1 MASFAI
7 GDVHGCYQTLV
18 RLLKVIDY
26 RPGVDT
32 VWFVGDLV
40 NRGPHSLAVARWVA
54 ESSQVD
60 SILGNHDLYLLAC
73 AHGLVKSRNRDTL
86 GDFLDSA
93 DCPRL
98 VDWLLERPLLAEC
111 ENHLIVHAGLLPQW
125 TIETAKRLAGDVETQ
140 LRGPLAA
147 DFLKELFANRTGA
160 WSPIIHSRDQAV
172 AAAHALTRLRT
183 CRLNGGPCFDFTGP
197 PEAAPRPCR
206 PWYELRQRD
215 EQRIV
220 FGHWAALGYRRLSN
234 SDALDSGCGWGG
246 ELTAVR
252 LDDGKGF
259 RVENLDLANSS
270 NA

>member
-183 CRLNGGPCFDFTGP
+183 CRPDGGPCFDFTGP

-215 EQRIV
+215 EQRII

-246 ELTAVR
+246 GLTAVR

>member
-140 LRGPLAA
+140 LRGPLGRR
-147 DFLKELFANRTGA
+147 FPERTVREPDWGM
-160 WSPIIHSRDQAV
+160 
-172 AAAHALTRLRT
+172 
-183 CRLNGGPCFDFTGP
+183 
-197 PEAAPRPCR
+197 E
-206 PWYELRQRD
+206 
-215 EQRIV
+215 
-220 FGHWAALGYRRLSN
+220 
-234 SDALDSGCGWGG
+234 SDHP
-246 ELTAVR
+246 
-252 LDDGKGF
+252 F
-259 RVENLDLANSS
+259 P
-270 NA
+270 

>member
-60 SILGNHDLYLLAC
+60 SILGNHDLHLLAC

-111 ENHLIVHAGLLPQW
+111 KNHLIVHAGLLPQW

-183 CRLNGGPCFDFTGP
+183 CRLDGGPCFDFTGP

>member
-183 CRLNGGPCFDFTGP
+183 CRLDGGPCFDFTGP

-246 ELTAVR
+246 GLTAVR